1 MHAPHQEGRARP
13 SLFFVLDLRLS
24 SMDSVGVHT
33 LGSAAA
39 QGGQDTSSEHANG
52 SPFTGWELG
61 LGRPGIA
68 GRVLSI
74 GEVGLMRKM
83 CYLAPLQEG

>member
-24 SMDSVGVHT
+24 SMDSVGVHS

-39 QGGQDTSSEHANG
+39 QGGQDTYNEHASG
-52 SPFTGWELG
+52 SPFTGWG
-61 LGRPGIA
+61 SADVQAMQDAPA
-68 GRVLSI
+68 SI
-74 GEVGLMRKM
+74 CERIKANAIV
-83 CYLAPLQEG
+83 